1 MPNISIELTVPKDD
15 MPGIVCQGVKC
26 RVGLLG
32 PFVLR
37 VCELQLPAGTYSIR
51 VREDGTRTYSAR
63 PLDRGEQ
70 KRADT
75 CLRDLVAEAVEFARA
90 VDRALSEGRVVE
102 QPGEPT
108 WN

>member
-1 MPNISIELTVPKDD
+1 MPNISVELTVPKDD

-37 VCELQLPAGTYSIR
+37 VCELRLPAGTYSIR
-51 VREDGTRTYSAR
+51 VREDGTRTYSAK
-63 PLDRGEQ
+63 PFDRGEQ
-70 KRADT
+70 KHADA
-75 CLRDLVAEAVEFARA
+75 CLRELVAEAIEFARA
-90 VDRALSEGRVVE
+90 VDRALSDGKAAERS
-102 QPGEPT
+102 GEPT

>member
-1 MPNISIELTVPKDD
+1 MPNISVELTVPKDD

-37 VCELQLPAGTYSIR
+37 ACELQLPAGTYSIR
-51 VREDGTRTYSAR
+51 LREDGTRTYSAK

-70 KRADT
+70 RRADA
-75 CLRDLVAEAVEFARA
+75 CLRDLVAEAIEFARA
-90 VDRALSEGRVVE
+90 VDRALSEGKAPVHPV
-102 QPGEPT
+102 EPT